1 MQIVDN
7 NKFILINLNQTV
19 SRFQLEEEK
28 AEKNRWI
35 VFGVIASLFLILILW
50 FATINFSINNLISDR
65 RVTIENLENEIE
77 SLKKEGQ
84 VELSKADIESLHK
97 LDNERIF
104 WANKLLILSE
114 ITPVEMAIT
123 EIEYDKRKLIIAAI
137 TRLNEE
143 KEFEI
148 VKSFIE
154 LLKSNEEFSKDF
166 SSIQFL
172 KSERTRVRGQENMIF
187 KVEAKVKSKSKRSKA
202 KRKGRRK

>member
-1 MQIVDN
+1 MEN

-28 AEKNRWI
+28 AEKTRWI
-35 VFGVIASLFLILILW
+35 IFGSIVSFFAILLVW
-50 FATINFSINNLISDR
+50 FITINYSINSLISNR
-65 RVTIENLENEIE
+65 QNTINKINRNIDV
-77 SLKKEGQ
+77 LKKEGQ
-84 VELSKADIESLHK
+84 VELSKADIQSLHK

-104 WANKLLILSE
+104 WANKLLILSQ

-154 LLKSNEEFSKDF
+154 LLKTNEEFSKDF

-187 KVEAKVKSKSKRSKA
+187 KVEAKIKSKSKRSK
-202 KRKGRRK
+202 RKGRRK

>member
-1 MQIVDN
+1 MDN

>member
-1 MQIVDN
+1 MEN

-35 VFGVIASLFLILILW
+35 VFGAIASLFLLLIIW
-50 FATINFSINNLISDR
+50 FLTINSSINNLISDR
-65 RVTIENLENEIE
+65 KITIHELRNEIE

-97 LDNERIF
+97 LDSERVF

>member
-1 MQIVDN
+1 VEN

-28 AEKNRWI
+28 AEKTRWI
-35 VFGVIASLFLILILW
+35 IFGSIVSFFAILLVW
-50 FATINFSINNLISDR
+50 FITINYSINSLISNR
-65 RVTIENLENEIE
+65 QNTINKINRNIDV
-77 SLKKEGQ
+77 LKKEGQ
-84 VELSKADIESLHK
+84 VELSKADIQSLHK

-104 WANKLLILSE
+104 WANKLLILSQ

-154 LLKSNEEFSKDF
+154 LLKTNEEFSKDF

-187 KVEAKVKSKSKRSKA
+187 KVEAKIKSKSKRSK
-202 KRKGRRK
+202 RKGRRK

>member
-1 MQIVDN
+1 MSDN
-7 NKFILINLNQTV
+7 RFILINLNQTV

-28 AEKNRWI
+28 VEKNRWI
-35 VFGVIASLFLILILW
+35 IFGSIISFFILLIIW
-50 FATINFSINNLISDR
+50 FVTINYSISSLISDR
-65 RVTIENLENEIE
+65 QDTINELQKDIE
-77 SLKKEGQ
+77 ELKKDGQ
-84 VELSKADIESLHK
+84 VELSKADIQSLHK

-143 KEFEI
+143 KEFEL

-154 LLKSNEEFSKDF
+154 LLKTNEEFSKDF

-187 KVEAKVKSKSKRSKA
+187 KVEAKIKSKSKRSK
-202 KRKGRRK
+202 RKGRRK

>member
-1 MQIVDN
+1 VSDN
-7 NKFILINLNQTV
+7 RFILINLNQTV

-28 AEKNRWI
+28 VEKNRWI
-35 VFGVIASLFLILILW
+35 IFGSIISFFILLIIW
-50 FATINFSINNLISDR
+50 FVTINYSISSLISDR
-65 RVTIENLENEIE
+65 QDTINELQKDIE
-77 SLKKEGQ
+77 ELKKDGQ
-84 VELSKADIESLHK
+84 VELSKADIQSLHK

-143 KEFEI
+143 KEFEL

-154 LLKSNEEFSKDF
+154 LLKTNEEFSKDF

-187 KVEAKVKSKSKRSKA
+187 KVEAKIKSKSKRSK
-202 KRKGRRK
+202 RKGRRK